1 MRLIY
6 TPLIHSI
13 LKPPGEAS
21 HDQMIRKSPPENHG
35 GSTESQW
42 HFSNR
47 LAVGYTPFRFSSC
60 FPISN
65 RPQISPNGSNNIYI
79 ATSSIFHCFPTCPV
93 KEQPLGDPNRGP
105 VLLRGVLEP
114 NGYDTDLMVGV
125 HRASKHRECP
135 ARVEGPLISNFY
147 ACFVI
152 SPTWTVCNSMV
163 QLCTARQDLRGVL
176 IWATPLTLVNS
187 ASSGKCM

>member
-1 MRLIY
+1 MTKWSGKAHPGKPWWIHRIPVTFLQQAGCRLHPIPIFIMDY
-6 TPLIHSI
+6 HHVSLF
-13 LKPPGEAS
+13 EF
-21 HDQMIRKSPPENHG
+21 
-35 GSTESQW
+35 QW
-42 HFSNR
+42 ING
-47 LAVGYTPFRFSSC
+47 LSSC